1 MNAALLLAQNKAR
14 FNSPRGPLTVED
26 LFDLPLTGQFSLD
39 SISTIVLAEQDAQ
52 PRKSL
57 VTTTKATNKIA
68 DAKVEVLTAVI
79 EFKQAQLEAKE
90 KLAINKQRKAKLMD
104 QLADI
109 EKGEISKMS
118 KKDVLKELANLD

>member
-1 MNAALLLAQNKAR
+1 MSAPLLLALNKAR

-26 LFDLPLTGQFSLD
+26 LFDLPLTGNFSLD

-57 VTTTKATNKIA
+57 VTTTKVQNKIA
-68 DAKVEVLTAVI
+68 DAKVEVLTAII
-79 EFKQAQLEAKE
+79 EYKQAQLEAKE
-90 KLAINKQRKAKLMD
+90 KLALNKQRKAKLMD

-118 KKDVLKELANLD
+118 KENVLKELANLD

>member
-1 MNAALLLAQNKAR
+1 MTAPLLLAQSKAR
-14 FNSPRGPLTVED
+14 FNSPRGPLTIED
-26 LFDLPLTGQFSLD
+26 LFDLPLTGPFSLD

-57 VTTTKATNKIA
+57 VQTTKPANKLA
-68 DAKVEVLTAVI
+68 DAKVEVLTAII
-79 EFKQAQLEAKE
+79 EYKQTQLEAKE
-90 KLAINKQRKAKLMD
+90 KQIFNKQKKSKLMD

-118 KKDVLKELANLD
+118 KEDVLKELASLD

>member
-1 MNAALLLAQNKAR
+1 MTTALLLAKDKAR

-26 LFDLPLTGQFSLD
+26 LFDLPLTGPFSLD

-57 VTTTKATNKIA
+57 VTTTKAPNKLA
-68 DAKVEVLTAVI
+68 DAKVEVLTAII
-79 EFKQAQLEAKE
+79 EYKQEQLEAKE

-104 QLADI
+104 QLANIEKGDI
-109 EKGEISKMS
+109 EKMS
-118 KKDVLKELANLD
+118 KEDVLKELANLD

>member
-1 MNAALLLAQNKAR
+1 MTAALLLAQNKAR

-26 LFDLPLTGQFSLD
+26 LFDLPLTGAFSLD

-57 VTTTKATNKIA
+57 VTTTKAVNKIA

-79 EFKQAQLEAKE
+79 EFKQAQLEAKD
-90 KLAINKQRKAKLMD
+90 LSSI
-104 QLADI
+104 
-109 EKGEISKMS
+109 KG
-118 KKDVLKELANLD
+118 

>member
-1 MNAALLLAQNKAR
+1 M
-14 FNSPRGPLTVED
+14 
-26 LFDLPLTGQFSLD
+26 
-39 SISTIVLAEQDAQ
+39 AEQDAQ

-57 VTTTKATNKIA
+57 VTTTKAVNKIA

-118 KKDVLKELANLD
+118 KEDVLKELANLD